1 MDFDLSTAILGIAA
15 LLFVVALLVLTVWA
29 FKAVF
34 GGLIWT
40 QQGKDA
46 KNAWPWSRPPPLTP
60 TASSASSGATMSN
73 IS

>member
-34 GGLIWT
+34 GG
-40 QQGKDA
+40 G
-46 KNAWPWSRPPPLTP
+46 
-60 TASSASSGATMSN
+60 
-73 IS
+73 